1 VISITIPLDYSV
13 YFKRGESVK
22 WNDATRRTTGRL
34 RRLNRKSPETKR
46 PSPLPGS
53 SGEHLLQRQ
62 FGTEKRA
69 LAFYNY
75 QMMDHL
81 NDVMTDYIARQ
92 EMVFI
97 STADGN
103 GECDASFRAGPPGFV
118 RVLNE
123 RQLIYPEY
131 RGNGVM
137 ASLGNLIENPH
148 IGMLF
153 VDFFETAVGLH
164 VNGKARIMENQELLV
179 QPDLPP
185 VIREDIATEDG
196 RKPERWVLVEVEEAY
211 IHCSKHIPLLQ
222 KREREIDWGT
232 DDVAKKGGDHFQ
244 VKNEARPWRKDK
256 PSADNTSVSSDRNIP
271 RKDWQP

>member
-1 VISITIPLDYSV
+1 M
-13 YFKRGESVK
+13 E
-22 WNDATRRTTGRL
+22 WNDATRRTTGRM

-81 NDVMTDYIARQ
+81 NDVMMDYIARQ

-137 ASLGNLIENPH
+137 ASLGNMIENPH

-211 IHCSKHIPLLQ
+211 IHCSKHIPLLR

-232 DDVAKKGGDHFQ
+232 DDVVKKGGDHFQ
-244 VKNEARPWRKDK
+244 VKNEARPWRRDE
-256 PSADNTSVSSDRNIP
+256 PSADADRNIP
-271 RKDWQP
+271 RKG